1 MFRIQLPESGHYV
14 NLELTQEQFGA
25 IATGSDTTLGLA
37 VWSHEINAYVNTMSA
52 DAVPLA
58 YVNNNRDNLP

>member
-1 MFRIQLPESGHYV
+1 MFRVQQPNNEYR
-14 NLELTQEQFGA
+14 NLELTESEFMA
-25 IATGSDTTLGLA
+25 LATGAPSALGLA

-58 YVNNNRDNLP
+58 YVVNNRANLP

>member
-1 MFRIQLPESGHYV
+1 MFRVQQPNNEYR
-14 NLELTQEQFGA
+14 NLELTESEFMA
-25 IATGSDTTLGLA
+25 LATGASTELGQA

-58 YVNNNRDNLP
+58 YVVNNRDNLP